1 MDLFLSFVF
10 LTNYHLCMLYL
21 CAWLM
26 DFLDFF
32 RLVNR
37 FMLFLTIEGLDVGFF
52 FFIFMTSSF
61 KSLTG
66 GCWRVW
72 LKLMF
77 RVVCS

>member
-52 FFIFMTSSF
+52 FFYLYDKFF
-61 KSLTG
+61 QKFDRGLLESLAK
-66 GCWRVW
+66 VN
-72 LKLMF
+72 
-77 RVVCS
+77 V

>member
-52 FFIFMTSSF
+52 FYLYDKFFQKF
-61 KSLTG
+61 DRGLLESLAK
-66 GCWRVW
+66 VN
-72 LKLMF
+72 
-77 RVVCS
+77 V

>member
-37 FMLFLTIEGLDVGFF
+37 FMLFLTVEGLDVGFF
-52 FFIFMTSSF
+52 FYLYDKFFQKF
-61 KSLTG
+61 DRGLLESLAK
-66 GCWRVW
+66 VN
-72 LKLMF
+72 
-77 RVVCS
+77 V